1 MYIRDGIAYAGE
13 EPKPIRIFGLRPL
26 ENFILWIRFSTGEVK
41 VFDFKPLLNERC
53 FAPLKDEAV
62 FRSVYLD
69 CNCPN
74 WLDGDIDI
82 APEYLYEN
90 SVLVEEPKAV

>member
-13 EPKPIRIFGLRPL
+13 EPKLLKIIGLRPL
-26 ENFILWIRFSTGEVK
+26 DNFFLWLRFSTGEVK
-41 VFDFKPLLNERC
+41 VFDFKTVLDEECFRPLN
-53 FAPLKDEAV
+53 DEAV

-74 WLDGDIDI
+74 WLDGAIDI

-90 SVLVEEPKAV
+90 SVVAEEAEAV